1 METILILDDNRQ
13 ISDFLVGD
21 VLPSLGYQTL
31 AAYDGKSGLELIR
44 QKHKS
49 IDLMLLDLQLPDM
62 TGLDILRQLAQ
73 EGLNV
78 PTILFTGHGS
88 VEVAVDAFRLGVQD
102 YLDKGVEIDVL
113 SASISRALTESRLR
127 R

>member
-1 METILILDDNRQ
+1 METILVLDDNRQ

-21 VLPSLGYQTL
+21 VLPSLGYQAL

-44 QKHKS
+44 QNHKT

-62 TGLDILRQLAQ
+62 TGLDILRQLVQ
-73 EGLNV
+73 EGLSV

-113 SASISRALTESRLR
+113 SASISRAPD
-127 R
+127 